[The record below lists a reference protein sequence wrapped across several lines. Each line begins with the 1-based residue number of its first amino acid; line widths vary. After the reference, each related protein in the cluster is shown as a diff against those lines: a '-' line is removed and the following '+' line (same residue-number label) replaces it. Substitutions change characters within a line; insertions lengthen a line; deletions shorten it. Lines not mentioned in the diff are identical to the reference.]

1 MNLKPLAAIVAM
13 SQNRVIGWDNDI
25 PWYIPADLK
34 HFKKNTLGKP
44 CIMGRKTY
52 DSIIARLGKPLPER
66 TNIVIS
72 RTPDLNDTRALWA
85 TSLDEAIE
93 KAQACEG
100 AEIMIIGGAQ
110 IYELALPKLDR
121 MYITEIMQDY
131 EGDAFYP
138 VFSRDEWNL
147 LSQENNAADIEKNI
161 PPYAFCLYAKKPA

>member
-1 MNLKPLAAIVAM
+1 MSKPLAAIVAM
-13 SQNRVIGWDNDI
+13 SRNRVIGRDNDI

-66 TNIVIS
+66 TSIVIS
-72 RTPDLNDTRALWA
+72 RAPNLDDTRALWA
-85 TSLDEAIE
+85 ATLDEAIE
-93 KAQACEG
+93 KAEACEG
-100 AEIMIIGGAQ
+100 TETMIIGGEQ
-110 IYELALPKLDR
+110 IYSLAMPRLTR

-138 VFSRDEWNL
+138 QFNREEWSL
-147 LSQENNAADIEKNI
+147 LSQENCAGEADKNI
-161 PPYAFCLYAKKPA
+161 PPYSFNLYAKRT